1 MSDGRSGP
9 ASPVAILRRRAADLL
24 PGGRERRLQ
33 VVAHAT
39 AWQQANEVAR
49 AGAGPLWVVLG
60 DSTAQAIG
68 ATAHDRG
75 YVGQLLAVLP
85 EGAGVAWRVVNLSRS
100 GARVADVLA
109 EQVPAL
115 AQVAGEVGL
124 VTCAVGA
131 NDLLPG
137 RGRGLEVQV
146 VALLDALPAGA
157 VVATLPQ
164 GIRQARAEALNELIR
179 AEAPR
184 RGLRVADV
192 WARSGPPWRDSFS
205 SDHFHPNDTG
215 YRRWAEAFAVGLGL
229 DPAIVG
235 GRGGHL

>member
-1 MSDGRSGP
+1 MSDGRRGR
-9 ASPVAILRRRAADLL
+9 ASPLAVLRRRAADLL
-24 PGGRERRLQ
+24 PGAQGRRLQ

-39 AWQQANEVAR
+39 AWKQANAEAR
-49 AGAGPLWVVLG
+49 AGAGPLWAVLG

-85 EGAGVAWRVVNLSRS
+85 EEAGVPWRVVNLSRS
-100 GARVADVLA
+100 GARVADVLT
-109 EQVPAL
+109 EQLPAL
-115 AQVAGEVGL
+115 AEIAGEVSL

-137 RGRGLEVQV
+137 RGRHLEGQV
-146 VALLDALPAGA
+146 VALLRALPAGA

-215 YRRWAEAFAVGLGL
+215 YRRWAEAFAVALGL

-235 GRGGHL
+235 PRRGER

>member
-1 MSDGRSGP
+1 M
-9 ASPVAILRRRAADLL
+9 LRRRVADLL

-39 AWQQANEVAR
+39 AWQRANVEAR
-49 AGAGPLWVVLG
+49 AAAGPLWVVLG

-85 EGAGVAWRVVNLSRS
+85 EGSGGPWRVVNLSRS

-115 AQVAGEVGL
+115 TEVAGGAAL
-124 VTCAVGA
+124 VTCAAGA

-137 RGRGLEVQV
+137 RGRDLEAQV
-146 VALLDALPAGA
+146 VALLDVLPTGA

-164 GIRQARAEALNELIR
+164 GIRQGQAAALNEVIR
-179 AEAPR
+179 VEAPV

-192 WARSGPPWRDSFS
+192 WARSGPPWRDRFA
-205 SDHFHPNDTG
+205 SDHFHPNDAG
-215 YRRWAEAFAVGLGL
+215 YRRWAEAFAEAMGI

-235 GRGGHL
+235 GPGGGR